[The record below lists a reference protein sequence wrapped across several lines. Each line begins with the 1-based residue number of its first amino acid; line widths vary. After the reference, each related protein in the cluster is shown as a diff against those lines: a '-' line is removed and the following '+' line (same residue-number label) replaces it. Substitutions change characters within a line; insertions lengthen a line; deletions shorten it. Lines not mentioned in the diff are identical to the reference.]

1 MRGCALDDDVGPA
14 GDLMNENAF
23 DLWRARIGAVL
34 GPGLFGLLLA
44 TGDGTSSSRL
54 GAIFALTGTLWIC
67 ETIPAAVA
75 ALLATAIAI
84 VLGVATSKDAFA
96 AYGNPILFLFIGS
109 FMIAEAMSLHGLG
122 ARFARRVTTWARGR
136 LGALMLASSAA
147 FVMSMWISNAAATAV
162 VLPIG
167 LSIARSVDD
176 KKYRAALV
184 LSIAW
189 GASMGGLGTPVGTPP
204 NLIGMRAL
212 ADAGLGIDF
221 FGWMRIG
228 LPIGVLMLVVMW
240 AVLALI
246 FHVRPGQ
253 VQPPHEGEHTPWTRG
268 EFAAATSFAL
278 AVALWIFP
286 GILDVMGRPESAW
299 WKAHCPE
306 EVVAVLAAAL
316 LFVWPIGSKD
326 APRAALTWD
335 DAANID
341 WGTVLL
347 FGGGILLGDLAN
359 KSGLAVIW
367 GKQLMELTGAS
378 SMWAIV
384 ALVTAVALVLSE
396 VASNT
401 AAATLMVPLAF
412 ALSKAAGVPPVPAV
426 LGATIGSSFGFMMPI
441 STAPNALAYG
451 TRQVSI
457 RQMAT
462 AGIWFDVVGF
472 IAVVLGLR
480 VLCPLLGL
488 V

>member
-1 MRGCALDDDVGPA
+1 M
-14 GDLMNENAF
+14 
-23 DLWRARIGAVL
+23 
-34 GPGLFGLLLA
+34 
-44 TGDGTSSSRL
+44 
-54 GAIFALTGTLWIC
+54 
-67 ETIPAAVA
+67 
-75 ALLATAIAI
+75 
-84 VLGVATSKDAFA
+84 
-96 AYGNPILFLFIGS
+96 
-109 FMIAEAMSLHGLG
+109 
-122 ARFARRVTTWARGR
+122 
-136 LGALMLASSAA
+136 
-147 FVMSMWISNAAATAV
+147 
-162 VLPIG
+162 
-167 LSIARSVDD
+167 
-176 KKYRAALV
+176 
-184 LSIAW
+184 
-189 GASMGGLGTPVGTPP
+189 
-204 NLIGMRAL
+204 
-212 ADAGLGIDF
+212 
-221 FGWMRIG
+221 
-228 LPIGVLMLVVMW
+228 
-240 AVLALI
+240 
-246 FHVRPGQ
+246 Q
-253 VQPPHEGEHTPWTRG
+253 
-268 EFAAATSFAL
+268 
-278 AVALWIFP
+278 
-286 GILDVMGRPESAW
+286 RPEAAW

-306 EVVAVLAAAL
+306 EVVAVLAAVL
-316 LFVWPIGSKD
+316 LFVWPAGTQD

-378 SMWAIV
+378 STWAIV
-384 ALVTAVALVLSE
+384 ALVTGVALILSE

-488 V
+488 A